1 MFEVTFANS
10 AITIIAPTEMLSQY
24 SQFFRI
30 ANNFELQ
37 PDGTK
42 KILLEKV
49 APETFA
55 MLLSWLYKGGPSQG
69 IEFCQPPN
77 GCWDEELKTDIQIQ
91 IWNRLLDGYLLM
103 EFLKSP
109 VLANSIMGS
118 ILKLLEQHEEFSK
131 ACDGLRPD
139 SLFTLEERT
148 KTINRVWNQ
157 TSTDSPLRRI
167 VIDQIAYSG
176 YSYNTDHKNIYSHST
191 PDEADAEIK
200 LKVPTDFFWDL
211 LEELQNATQIAAR
224 DDLVPIGYPWE
235 RGRCFYHSRWCHNG
249 TLTDGRVKPICY
261 SSGTKPQPKDCSG
274 ICRTS

>member
-10 AITIIAPTEMLSQY
+10 AITIIAPAEMLSQY

-42 KILLEKV
+42 RYC
-49 APETFA
+49 
-55 MLLSWLYKGGPSQG
+55 WRNQG

-139 SLFTLEERT
+139 SLFTLEERI

-191 PDEADAEIK
+191 PDEADAEI
-200 LKVPTDFFWDL
+200 
-211 LEELQNATQIAAR
+211 N
-224 DDLVPIGYPWE
+224 
-235 RGRCFYHSRWCHNG
+235 
-249 TLTDGRVKPICY
+249 
-261 SSGTKPQPKDCSG
+261 
-274 ICRTS
+274 